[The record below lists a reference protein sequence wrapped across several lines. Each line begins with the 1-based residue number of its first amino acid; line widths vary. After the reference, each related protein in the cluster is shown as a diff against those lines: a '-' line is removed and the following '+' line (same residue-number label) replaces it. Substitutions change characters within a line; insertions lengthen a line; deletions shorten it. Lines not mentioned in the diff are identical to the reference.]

1 MELSPEVKD
10 KNERIGMQV
19 YIAIRVYV
27 QDAGTHTH
35 IRNAEDRGSPLARSS
50 NVLWY
55 APIPVSSSSVR
66 KVSGEEV

>member
-27 QDAGTHTH
+27 QDADTHTH
-35 IRNAEDRGSPLARSS
+35 IRKCRR
-50 NVLWY
+50 
-55 APIPVSSSSVR
+55 
-66 KVSGEEV
+66 